1 MAAPRAARSAAKAS
15 AEAKVTYRR
24 AGHGWNKHADAFI
37 DSGLKRASQNGVQ
50 SVLTRYGGLEMRFD
64 FTPMAV
70 QLAMVK
76 QVATGALGSDDD
88 VEMQESQPETA
99 GAPAIHDEGAAA
111 APAATPAVS
120 VAPAVPAEMS
130 ELSERLA
137 SLERKAGKLREK
149 KRTQRQNKR
158 VKAAAEKQAA
168 VAQAAAPPAA
178 PAFTFVTPAL
188 NLTPAVASAAAG
200 SSTSTPVSPQASKG
214 TAPKVPFTF
223 GAAASS
229 SMPPGLAPAASGAR
243 PGTTAAPQAF
253 IPAFGGHMPYAEACL
268 RLCGAITH
276 ASLSKA
282 RLHCVPRPAEFPDG
296 KAPRRELMLRGGSL
310 ACGMTPKELGAKLT
324 SMIDGGLTNESLH
337 AALMSELFALPPM
350 DWEATPPPGSFI

>member
-1 MAAPRAARSAAKAS
+1 MAAPRAARSTAKAS
-15 AEAKVTYRR
+15 AEAKEIFRR
-24 AGHGWNKHADAFI
+24 AGMGWNKHSDAAL
-37 DSGLKRASQNGVQ
+37 DSGLKRAGQHGVQ
-50 SVLTRYGGLEMRFD
+50 SVLTRYGGFEMRFD

-76 QVATGALGSDDD
+76 QVATGASGSDDD

-99 GAPAIHDEGAAA
+99 GAPATHADAAA
-111 APAATPAVS
+111 ATPTATSAAPT
-120 VAPAVPAEMS
+120 APAVPAEKG

-149 KRTQRQNKR
+149 KRTQRKNKR
-158 VKAAAEKQAA
+158 AKAAAEKQAA
-168 VAQAAAPPAA
+168 AAQAAAPPAA
-178 PAFTFVTPAL
+178 PVGQGFNLAPAAA
-188 NLTPAVASAAAG
+188 PAAAG
-200 SSTSTPVSPQASKG
+200 SSSSTSRPPPASEG

-243 PGTTAAPQAF
+243 QEATAVPQVF
-253 IPAFGGHMPYAEACL
+253 IPAFGGHMPFAEACL

-282 RLHCVPRPAEFPDG
+282 RLHCVPRAAEFPDG

-310 ACGMTPKELGAKLT
+310 ACGMTPKELGAKLV
-324 SMIDGGLTNESLH
+324 SMIDGGLTNEALH